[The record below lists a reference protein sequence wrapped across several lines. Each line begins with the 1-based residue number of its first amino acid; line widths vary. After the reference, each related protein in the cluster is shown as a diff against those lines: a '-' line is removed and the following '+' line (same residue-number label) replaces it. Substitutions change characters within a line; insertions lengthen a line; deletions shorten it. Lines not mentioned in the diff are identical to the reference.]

1 MIWDSLLPRRRGDVT
16 LVGTVH
22 TSPESRRDVIETV
35 SDVRPDHV
43 AIELDAKRFT
53 RLWNDETLSLR
64 NLRSWRARDAA
75 LFVTLAL
82 TQQLVFDDDLDPGEA
97 DMLPAAETAR
107 EIGATVSLID
117 QTTETTMRA
126 LSDSMFSL
134 AALSRAV
141 ARLRTPAE
149 REALWETVDEADAVF
164 GRLGVDGSEFAPDLH
179 PSMASDEDIADL
191 VAVLTRLLPGPAEA
205 MVHERNAYM
214 AGRIHWLR
222 SQGRSVVGVVG
233 WAHKPEMQ
241 ALLDDP
247 SKIPEQYVVEP
258 DYVHFGK
265 Q

>member
-1 MIWDSLLPRRRGDVT
+1 MIWDSLLRRRGDVT

-35 SDVRPDHV
+35 SNVRPDHV
-43 AIELDAKRFT
+43 AIELDAERFT
-53 RLWNDETLSLR
+53 RLWNDKRPSFR
-64 NLRSWRARDAA
+64 NLRSWRVRDVA

-82 TQQLVFDDDLDPGEA
+82 TQRLAFDDELKPGEA

-117 QTTETTMRA
+117 QTSETTMRA
-126 LSDSMFSL
+126 LSDSIFSST
-134 AALSRAV
+134 ALSRTV
-141 ARLRTPAE
+141 TRFRTSAE
-149 REALWETVDEADAVF
+149 REALWKTVDDADAIF
-164 GRLGVDGSEFAPDLH
+164 NRLGFDGSEFAPDLH

-191 VAVLTRLLPGPAEA
+191 AAVMTRLLPGPAEA
-205 MVHERNAYM
+205 MLHERNAYM

-233 WAHKPEMQ
+233 WAHKPGIQ
-241 ALLDDP
+241 ALLEN
-247 SKIPEQYVVEP
+247 SSEIPEKYVVEP
-258 DYVHFGK
+258 DYVRFEE